1 MFIRLL
7 YNFYLIFNVLNP
19 KNLKDDPLPFNNK
32 KKQAEKLKSR
42 KMKEG

>member
-32 KKQAEKLKSR
+32 KNKLKSL
-42 KMKEG
+42 KVAK